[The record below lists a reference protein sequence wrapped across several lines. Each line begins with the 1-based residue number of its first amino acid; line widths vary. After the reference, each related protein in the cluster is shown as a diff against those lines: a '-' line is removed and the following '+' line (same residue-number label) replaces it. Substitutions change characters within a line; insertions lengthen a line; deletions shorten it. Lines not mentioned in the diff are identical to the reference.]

1 MASKLL
7 PSTVESILLVRLSAR
22 GDVTFASALIPCL
35 RKRFPEARLGWVV
48 EEASS
53 DLVSEHPDLDEVIL
67 LPRGRWRKMRAEG
80 DGFPAREMAEW
91 IGDLRDRRY
100 QVAID
105 LQGLLR
111 SGLVTWFSGASVRI
125 GLGSKEGSRLLM
137 THVVPRDRGNLR
149 RVSSEYH
156 WLAEELGL
164 RPGEFPMSVHLAE
177 EDRAGAQRH
186 VAERGLDRG
195 FVALCPFTTRPQ
207 KHWTEEGWVEVAREM
222 TDRTGLPA
230 VFLGGPGDREAM
242 DRITAGLEGSKEPG
256 GRPGGAVDLVG
267 RTSLGEAAALVALA
281 NGMVGVDTGLTH
293 LSISFRTPTVAL
305 FGSTTPY
312 LDPPNNL
319 TRIVYHRLDCS
330 PCETR
335 PTCGGAYTCMRM
347 IEVGEVR
354 AALAAVMAGEPASQ
368 THATPPAPPTPRE
381 GSEGADA

>member
-35 RKRFPEARLGWVV
+35 RERFPDARLGWVV

-53 DLVSEHPDLDEVIL
+53 DLVAEHPDLDEVIL
-67 LPRGRWRKMRAEG
+67 LPRGRWRRMRAEG
-80 DGFPAREMAEW
+80 GRFPVREMAEW
-91 IGDLRDRRY
+91 TAKLRDRRY
-100 QVAID
+100 QIAID

-111 SGLVTWFSGASVRI
+111 SGLVTWLSGAPVRI
-125 GLGSKEGSRLLM
+125 GLGSKEGSGVLM

-164 RPGEFPMSVHLAE
+164 QPGEFHMSVHLAE
-177 EDRAGAQRH
+177 EDRAGA
-186 VAERGLDRG
+186 ERYVTELGLGGG

-207 KHWTEEGWVEVAREM
+207 KHWTESGWAALAREM
-222 TDRTGLPA
+222 LERSGLPA

-242 DRITAGLEGSKEPG
+242 DRIATGLERTGISVHRTEG
-256 GRPGGAVDLVG
+256 VVDLVG
-267 RTSLGEAAALVALA
+267 RTSLGEAAALVGRAK
-281 NGMVGVDTGLTH
+281 GMVGVDTGLTH
-293 LSISFRTPTVAL
+293 LSISFGTPTVAL

-312 LDPPNNL
+312 LDPPNVL
-319 TRIVYHRLDCS
+319 TRIVYHPLDCS

-335 PTCGGAYTCMRM
+335 PTCDGAFTCMRM
-347 IEVGEVR
+347 IEVDEVR
-354 AALAAVMAGEPASQ
+354 AALSGAMAEAPTRRGGPA
-368 THATPPAPPTPRE
+368 
-381 GSEGADA
+381 GADA